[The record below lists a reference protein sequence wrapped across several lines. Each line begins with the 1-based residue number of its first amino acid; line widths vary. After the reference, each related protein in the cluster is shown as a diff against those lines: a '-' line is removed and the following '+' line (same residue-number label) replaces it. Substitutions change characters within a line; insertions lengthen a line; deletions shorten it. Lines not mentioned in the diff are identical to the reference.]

1 MKRVVVP
8 CLALG
13 LAFAA
18 TAAFAQDG
26 YYDDYD
32 RGYDAGYEEP
42 AYAPYQAYGREGG
55 AATDMARVL
64 SVDPI
69 VEPAREVRRQEC
81 WREPAPRYAYEERY
95 ERDSYY
101 APRRTSG
108 GGAVLGAIVG
118 GALGNTVG
126 DGDGRRAAT
135 VVGAVVG
142 GAIGNDIERNGARR
156 DDRYYRQARYS
167 RPVEVERCRVVTDV
181 EHEGRV
187 VGYRV
192 AYEYAGRVFHTTTDY
207 HPGDQLRV
215 RVDVTPEG

>member
-26 YYDDYD
+26 YYDEYD

-42 AYAPYQAYGREGG
+42 AYETYEAYGRDGG
-55 AATDMARVL
+55 SATDMARVL

-95 ERDSYY
+95 ERDGYY

-108 GGAVLGAIVG
+108 NGAVLGAM
-118 GALGNTVG
+118 
-126 DGDGRRAAT
+126 
-135 VVGAVVG
+135 
-142 GAIGNDIERNGARR
+142 
-156 DDRYYRQARYS
+156 
-167 RPVEVERCRVVTDV
+167 
-181 EHEGRV
+181 
-187 VGYRV
+187 
-192 AYEYAGRVFHTTTDY
+192 
-207 HPGDQLRV
+207 
-215 RVDVTPEG
+215 